1 MTTTKTTTT
10 RTTMMVVTVMITT
23 VVVVTMTTCW
33 SLGWH
38 PNAKTSARR
47 LAESLVVIYLCS
59 RPHRGN
65 SLYNQSGSHGKRNAL
80 ILDLGQGH
88 PNDLLNEDDD
98 ELVDGDQRSPHH
110 ARALATLHGKFF
122 QRKLHGD
129 SLRWS
134 KTSIPQI

>member
-47 LAESLVVIYLCS
+47 LAESLVVIYIYVFAAAPRQQSVQPIGLS
-59 RPHRGN
+59 RKT
-65 SLYNQSGSHGKRNAL
+65 KR
-80 ILDLGQGH
+80 LD
-88 PNDLLNEDDD
+88 
-98 ELVDGDQRSPHH
+98 S
-110 ARALATLHGKFF
+110 
-122 QRKLHGD
+122 
-129 SLRWS
+129 
-134 KTSIPQI
+134 